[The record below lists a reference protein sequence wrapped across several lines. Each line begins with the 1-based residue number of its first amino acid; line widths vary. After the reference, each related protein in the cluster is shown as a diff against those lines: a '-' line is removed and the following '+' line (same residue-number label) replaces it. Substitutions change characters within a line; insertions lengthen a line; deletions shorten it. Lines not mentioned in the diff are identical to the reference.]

1 MKLQMNLSTE
11 LMSPRWRSHHFV
23 SLPFEDVP
31 ANWEPTRLNLD
42 REGRRFNRVWVEAVF
57 LEFVAIY
64 CHFLPRPENGGKV
77 RKLEWPLCLRR
88 VIPPPNLR
96 GTRRLQNV
104 ANSVG
109 KNSLRFSDQLVCSAI
124 GELFT
129 EGIDRRR
136 TVLFWILDC
145 IRTNR
150 RTVARRGS
158 FRNEPNRHQVAGL
171 T

>member
-1 MKLQMNLSTE
+1 MNLSTK
-11 LMSPRWRSHHFV
+11 LTSPRWRSHHFV

-31 ANWEPTRLNLD
+31 ANWGPTRLKLD

-64 CHFLPRPENGGKV
+64 CHFLPRPEHVGKV
-77 RKLEWPLCLRR
+77 RKPEWPLCLRR

-104 ANSVG
+104 AKPVG
-109 KNSLRFSDQLVCSAI
+109 ENPLRFSGQLGCSAT
-124 GELFT
+124 GELST
-129 EGIDRRR
+129 EGIDRHRR
-136 TVLFWILDC
+136 VLYWILDC
-145 IRTNR
+145 IWTKR

-158 FRNEPNRHQVAGL
+158 FRNEPDRHQVAGL